1 MRLESDYIAF
11 QETLDAA
18 DSGKKR
24 LLKAECKKVDKLSDE
39 SANLLSPN

>member
-1 MRLESDYIAF
+1 MRLESDYITF

-18 DSGKKR
+18 DSAKKR
-24 LLKAECKKVDKLSDE
+24 LLKAEFKKVNKLSDE